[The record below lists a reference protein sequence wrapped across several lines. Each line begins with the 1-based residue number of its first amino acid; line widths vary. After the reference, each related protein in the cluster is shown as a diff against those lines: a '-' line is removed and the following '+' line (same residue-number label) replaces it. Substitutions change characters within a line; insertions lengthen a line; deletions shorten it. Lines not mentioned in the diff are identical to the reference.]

1 MLPGDLVARLRWMS
15 EHDRA
20 ALVELLRTL
29 DRDLLRIALGPA
41 CPDSAAPTEPG
52 HAHKLGTG

>member
-1 MLPGDLVARLRWMS
+1 MLQSDLVARLRWMS

-20 ALVELLRTL
+20 ALVELLRGV
-29 DRDLLRIALGPA
+29 DRECLRIALIPA

-52 HAHKLGTG
+52 HAHTLGKG